1 MGSPANKGDSL
12 SSLITVCGLLRI
24 VEGILTW
31 NEVSLCS
38 GGIGI
43 TSIDV
48 IENRICTAQTGIE
61 IIHDIPGGDM
71 YRRPGIQIR
80 IIRDS
85 SSCLETI
92 SAGIGE
98 FHSIIT
104 FRNIL
109 EPGSKAICYFIRLI
123 LGAVGRYQ
131 YGIHLFQHFRCCCTV
146 QDMDIQLCL
155 AHRQRIL
162 DNMDSGEHIG
172 FSAIC
177 HCSYTVIIGDIDSVL

>member
-123 LGAVGRYQ
+123 LVPSAAISMGFVCFSISGVAV
-131 YGIHLFQHFRCCCTV
+131 LFKTWTFNSASPTGKGSWTIWIR
-146 QDMDIQLCL
+146 
-155 AHRQRIL
+155 ASIL
-162 DNMDSGEHIG
+162 G
-172 FSAIC
+172 FLPSAI
-177 HCSYTVIIGDIDSVL
+177 VPIR